1 MAESAAQPT
10 DPSVPQTA
18 IERKIE
24 ALNRG
29 LRGVPRPPRMS
40 TVNGAGWTICGQFK
54 DPDLGSKFFGF
65 YGYQFTG
72 GMQITVRTVYL
83 VSHPVTD
90 GRTDTNAYLFHGEIS
105 KDDFERIYP
114 SEIGRLRRQSI
125 LTDTCGSVG
134 CVFPTQVGANHRGER
149 CGNLIRSR
157 PRSSSACWWRRPPW
171 RSKRPSRTLPNTTP
185 TSPR

>member
-125 LTDTCGSVG
+125 LTGAA
-134 CVFPTQVGANHRGER
+134 VFAVVVVLG
-149 CGNLIRSR
+149 LIFG
-157 PRSSSACWWRRPPW
+157 WW
-171 RSKRPSRTLPNTTP
+171 KR
-185 TSPR
+185 